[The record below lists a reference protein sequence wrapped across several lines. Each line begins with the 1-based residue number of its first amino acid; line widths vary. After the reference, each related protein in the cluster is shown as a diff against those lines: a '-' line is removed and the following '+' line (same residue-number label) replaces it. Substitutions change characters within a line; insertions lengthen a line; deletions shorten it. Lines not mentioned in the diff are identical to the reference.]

1 MWDDVGLNIPK
12 PPDLL
17 QLYRNCGSSQHSI
30 RETVDVAV
38 SVDAGDL
45 TVHCV
50 TQEPVQKN
58 ETIQVTG
65 WIWFLL

>member
-17 QLYRNCGSSQHSI
+17 QLYRNCGSSQHSH

-38 SVDAGDL
+38 GVDADDL
-45 TVHCV
+45 PVDYI
-50 TQEPVQKN
+50 TQEPVQPN
-58 ETIQVTG
+58 ETVQVP
-65 WIWFLL
+65 